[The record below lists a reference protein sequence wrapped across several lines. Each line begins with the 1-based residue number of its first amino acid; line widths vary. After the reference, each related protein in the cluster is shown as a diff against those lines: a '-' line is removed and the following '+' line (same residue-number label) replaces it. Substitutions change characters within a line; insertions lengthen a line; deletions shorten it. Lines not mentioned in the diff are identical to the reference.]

1 MSGKSVY
8 QYLPWLIKTYVL
20 GGKDLNL
27 LSQSEPFFPRILL
40 AIPISHMIFGYFW
53 GRRKWEL
60 YSDVRAQRQSQSGPR
75 EKILL
80 EKKYYRM
87 MWRWHSNFLQISIY
101 INKML
106 SLQSKYR
113 EHKWK
118 PVPNGLWMYLNQL
131 TIAKILTARLH
142 IHIRKVHFF
151 NPEGNSVLRI
161 PSQYPKHRKSQRIIR
176 RFQGY
181 HTGLIKRS
189 FLRHPSNNFEQGKR
203 QTRQVE
209 SSRTVPLACV
219 HLLFYWKSFFF
230 HGSPFW
236 PSLNLNIFT
245 D

>member
-1 MSGKSVY
+1 MFWVART
-8 QYLPWLIKTYVL
+8 LICYPS
-20 GGKDLNL
+20 LNHL
-27 LSQSEPFFPRILL
+27 FPEFCWPYPS
-40 AIPISHMIFGYFW
+40 AIWFLDIFGDA
-53 GRRKWEL
+53 GNGL

-87 MWRWHSNFLQISIY
+87 MWRWHSNFLRISIY

-118 PVPNGLWMYLNQL
+118 RLWMYLNQL
-131 TIAKILTARLH
+131 KIAKILTARLH

-209 SSRTVPLACV
+209 SSRTVRLACV
-219 HLLFYWKSFFF
+219 HLLFYWKSFF
-230 HGSPFW
+230 S
-236 PSLNLNIFT
+236 T
-245 D
+245 DHRSDRH